1 VRSATGIGERVA
13 RLGRAVERAAS
24 VAESE
29 SRQTALEGFAR
40 FAGELAAYFAAE
52 EARTS
57 VSPQRRADHA
67 RLRGDLAALD
77 ERARAAG
84 DWPESWRGVATA
96 FTRFARAL
104 DDHERAEASVQS
116 SPTS

>member
-1 VRSATGIGERVA
+1 MRQQTGIAERVA

-40 FAGELAAYFAAE
+40 FASDLAAHFAAE
-52 EARTS
+52 EARAP
-57 VSPQRRADHA
+57 VSSHRRAEHA

-104 DDHERAEASVQS
+104 DDHERAEASVPS
-116 SPTS
+116 TSTP